1 MRHSDVPSDL
11 RESAFELFFWFSRF
25 EFALKQRQYLK
36 DRSPGARAEP
46 GWQLFIEAWEKHYEL
61 TPAGAKLI
69 EANPQRQVV
78 DATGIDLEFVDLT
91 FTAAASNLQRVV
103 RLAQTVRNNL
113 FHGGKHGDSFW
124 DDPARMLEL
133 LPLVIVV
140 LNELAALSGMEN
152 DYYRYY

>member
-1 MRHSDVPSDL
+1 MRHDDIPTDL
-11 RESAFELFFWFSRF
+11 RESAFELFYWFSRF

-36 DRSPGARAEP
+36 DHSPGARAEP
-46 GWQLFIEAWEKHYEL
+46 GWQQFIKAWEKSYEL
-61 TPAGAKLI
+61 TPTGAQLI

-78 DATGIDLEFVDLT
+78 DATGVDLEFVDLV
-91 FTAAASNLQRVV
+91 FTPDASSLQRVV

-113 FHGGKHGDSFW
+113 FHGGKHGDKLW
-124 DDPARMLEL
+124 DDPARMRQL

-140 LNELAALSGMEN
+140 LNELAAFAGMED